1 MSIAT
6 RSHHTVEPHSRIRL
20 LAETTVNRIAA
31 GEVIER
37 PAAAV
42 KELVENALDAGAQ
55 RIAVAL
61 LGGGIDRIE
70 VTDDGSGMTAEE
82 LRLCVLRHATSK
94 LTDDNLIRINTL
106 GFRGEAL
113 PSIGAAA
120 RLEVTSRPRGDEG
133 GHANSITVEG
143 GAVGPIVPAAGAP
156 GTRVVVRDLFFATP
170 ARRKFLKHPRT
181 EAEHAEAVVRRL
193 AMAAPGTAFRLENES
208 RVIFD
213 LPAQERAPRVAAL
226 LGAEAAAAMLPV
238 REARA
243 ITRGAGGGDIQ
254 DAAAGEA
261 PGEMVLSGYLCAPA
275 ISRMTAAAQGLVVNG
290 RPVADP
296 VLKTAVRVAY
306 RDVIAHGRHPVVA
319 LWLDLPPEDLDVNV
333 HPAKT
338 ELRFRD
344 PAAVRSL
351 VIGALSRVLSGA
363 AGTDMPGPGLTPGLM
378 QHRPALNLA
387 WSRSMARSGI
397 RALPLPGFPR
407 EPPMQAGVSETILTP
422 AYGPNG
428 SWPTASDAAASAFPI
443 TSGPGASLEANT
455 RSASRHQNFAAPPSA
470 RTVSV
475 PGSAADYPLGAAVAQ
490 VLDTYIIAVAADGTL
505 ILVDQHAAHERLT
518 HEAIRT
524 RMLDGGAVGQPL
536 LLPAVVDLP
545 EADAGRLLARAD
557 ELARLGLEI
566 ESFGPGAVLVRTLP
580 AALGA
585 PEPAPLIR
593 DIADELAELDETVTL
608 SARLD
613 AVIARMA
620 CHGSIRAGRRLGQA
634 EMDALLRQM
643 EATPRAA
650 TCSHGRPTF
659 LRLSKAEIETLFG
672 RR

>member
-1 MSIAT
+1 
-6 RSHHTVEPHSRIRL
+6 
-20 LAETTVNRIAA
+20 
-31 GEVIER
+31 VIER
-37 PAAAV
+37 PAAAI
-42 KELVENALDAGAQ
+42 KELVENALDAGAR
-55 RIAVAL
+55 RISVAL
-61 LGGGIDRIE
+61 AGGGIERIE
-70 VTDDGSGMTAEE
+70 VTDDGFGMTTEE
-82 LRLCVLRHATSK
+82 LALSVLRHATSK
-94 LTDDNLIRINTL
+94 LADDNLIRIDTL

-120 RLEVTSRPRGDEG
+120 RLEIISRPRNAEN
-133 GHANSITVEG
+133 ASSITVEG
-143 GAVGPIVPAAGAP
+143 GVVGPVMPAAGAP

-193 AMAAPGTAFRLENES
+193 AMAAPATAFRLENEG

-213 LPAQERAPRVAAL
+213 LPVQDRAPRVAAL

-238 REARA
+238 REVRA
-243 ITRGAGGGDIQ
+243 IGAPKGDEP
-254 DAAAGEA
+254 AEGR
-261 PGEMVLSGYLCAPA
+261 GEMVLSGYMCAPA
-275 ISRMTAAAQGLVVNG
+275 VSRMTGVAQGLVVNG

-319 LWLDLPPEDLDVNV
+319 LWLDLPPEELDVNV

-351 VIGALSRVLSGA
+351 VIGALGRVLAGA
-363 AGTDMPGPGLTPGLM
+363 AGTDIPAPGLM
-378 QHRPALNLA
+378 QHRPSLQLA
-387 WSRSMARSGI
+387 WSRPHARGGI

-407 EPPMQAGVSETILTP
+407 ETASPGGVSDAVSVP
-422 AYGPNG
+422 AYGPAPGWSAGREPGVSPYPAGDSGNG
-428 SWPTASDAAASAFPI
+428 IVTDADTARSSHALDFAS
-443 TSGPGASLEANT
+443 
-455 RSASRHQNFAAPPSA
+455 PPAA
-470 RTVSV
+470 RTVAGPTS
-475 PGSAADYPLGAAVAQ
+475 GQDYPLGAAVAQ
-490 VLDTYIIAVAADGTL
+490 VLDTYIIAVASDGTL

-518 HEAIRT
+518 HEAIRS
-524 RMLDGGAVGQPL
+524 RMLDGGAPAQPL

-545 EADAGRLLARAD
+545 EADASRLLARAAD
-557 ELARLGLEI
+557 LARLGLEI
-566 ESFGPGAVLVRTLP
+566 ETFGPGAVLVRAMP

-585 PEPAPLIR
+585 PEPGPLIR
-593 DIADELAELDETVTL
+593 DIADELAEIDETMAL

>member
-1 MSIAT
+1 MS
-6 RSHHTVEPHSRIRL
+6 SRIRL
-20 LAETTVNRIAA
+20 LSETTVNRIAA

-42 KELVENALDAGAQ
+42 KELVENALDAGAH
-55 RIAVAL
+55 RISVVLA
-61 LGGGIDRIE
+61 GGGIDRIE

-82 LRLCVLRHATSK
+82 LGLAVLRHATSK
-94 LTDDNLIRINTL
+94 LTDDNLIRIDTL

-120 RLEVTSRPRGDEG
+120 RLEITSRTRAGNPPTGGLADPERAGEHVDDG
-133 GHANSITVEG
+133 GHANAIIVEG
-143 GAVGPIVPAAGAP
+143 GAVGPVMPSAGAP
-156 GTRVVVRDLFFATP
+156 GTRIVVRDLFFATP
-170 ARRKFLKHPRT
+170 ARRKFLKNPRT

-193 AMAAPGTAFRLENES
+193 AMAAPATAFRLENEG
-208 RVIFD
+208 RVVFD

-226 LGAEAAAAMLPV
+226 LGAEAAGAMLPV
-238 REARA
+238 RE
-243 ITRGAGGGDIQ
+243 TRG
-254 DAAAGEA
+254 
-261 PGEMVLSGYLCAPA
+261 EMILSGYMCAPSM
-275 ISRMTAAAQGLVVNG
+275 SRMTGAAQGLVVNG

-319 LWLDLPPEDLDVNV
+319 LWLDLPYEDLDVNV

-351 VIGALSRVLSGA
+351 VIGALGRVLAGA
-363 AGTDMPGPGLTPGLM
+363 AGTDVPGPGLT
-378 QHRPALNLA
+378 QHRPSLRLA
-387 WSRSMARSGI
+387 WTAPPRSGGI
-397 RALPLPGFPR
+397 RALPLPGFSP
-407 EPPMQAGVSETILTP
+407 GVGPVPTGNFP
-422 AYGPNG
+422 ADRMP
-428 SWPTASDAAASAFPI
+428 
-443 TSGPGASLEANT
+443 TSGPIGYSGVAEAVSVPDYGPAAGANGVWPQPAASYG
-455 RSASRHQNFAAPPSA
+455 SAAHAPGGLDLAAAPSA
-470 RTVSV
+470 RALSI
-475 PGSAADYPLGAAVAQ
+475 PAHDYQPEYPLGAAVAQ

-524 RMLDGGAVGQPL
+524 RMLDGGVTGQPL
-536 LLPAVVDLP
+536 LMPAVVDLP
-545 EADAGRLLARAD
+545 EADADRLLARAD
-557 ELARLGLEI
+557 DLARLGLEI
-566 ESFGPGAVLVRTLP
+566 ESFGQGAVLVRALP

-620 CHGSIRAGRRLGQA
+620 CHGSIRAGRRLARA

-659 LRLSKAEIETLFG
+659 LKLSKAEIETLFG